1 MKPEADATTKSW
13 VTAAPCPWCLAF
25 AGDLPCASRH
35 KVMCLGEQFA
45 SLLRGWLLQARQG
58 VWLPKHLWPDAVQD
72 FSQKRRAAVAQLG
85 AAALGRGSGKLGH
98 CHPSGWGHCW
108 CPPRA
113 TSGCLGVPAAVP
125 PVPCRLFACSQEK
138 EAEAGAF
145 KGFFKPG

>member
-1 MKPEADATTKSW
+1 
-13 VTAAPCPWCLAF
+13 
-25 AGDLPCASRH
+25 
-35 KVMCLGEQFA
+35 MCLGEQFA

-85 AAALGRGSGKLGH
+85 AAALGRGSGKLSH
-98 CHPSGWGHCW
+98 CHPSGWRHCW

-125 PVPCRLFACSQEK
+125 PVPCRFLLAAKKRRLKRELLKAFLIQGKRGAEIKLPVFAAYPWVREMLML
-138 EAEAGAF
+138 
-145 KGFFKPG
+145 

>member
-45 SLLRGWLLQARQG
+45 SLLKGWLLQARQG

-72 FSQKRRAAVAQLG
+72 FSQKRRAAVAWLG
-85 AAALGRGSGKLGH
+85 AAALSRGSGKLGH
-98 CHPSGWGHCW
+98 CHSGGWGHCW
-108 CPPRA
+108 CLQRA
-113 TSGCLGVPAAVP
+113 ASGCPGV
-125 PVPCRLFACSQEK
+125 LACCPSCALQ
-138 EAEAGAF
+138 AF
-145 KGFFKPG
+145 CLQPRKGG